1 MRGMMLPPSSRDSQS
16 QLFESFNRS
25 LSEDGFYSDNSVESG
40 SDGQD
45 HMRESRY
52 SPSPC
57 FDPDRAGRSEPSKQL
72 AVSGARRL
80 LSKSCTL
87 AEKLG
92 DLAFAC
98 LSLRSFQLPLEVRER
113 VRSFLPAPEEELA
126 GRHILGLHNGHDFFF
141 RSMASLPAGRLKCSH
156 DYPSYSY
163 QGHGCFSVADFCA
176 SLGCPVAPTAP
187 VALARRCSDG
197 FDGKKERLV
206 PLPAEFAVLV
216 PRDAPA
222 QLQALLE
229 YMEHEDN
236 EDWYRDVRVLDPLEN
251 CDSPIDADSDYR
263 SQRQRHR
270 ADELAARSERWD
282 PQSNRPLELDRQLHS
297 VAGYAQPDHVLGMGP
312 GPIRKYACPDHAPKV
327 LIRNLLHRGAN
338 PSITI
343 KGETA
348 LEKAMNARE
357 SLRSHIQDLRAGRLS
372 PDKVL
377 QKYAHSKTFEE
388 AREHARAFL
397 AELQMFEDSIRLLR
411 AAAKAWSKASPAKQT
426 FCSQLYLHG
435 KGVLRPD
442 PGTLHHALMAAE
454 QESARAPPV
463 LLEDILDLATAMWK
477 LARGRTGRICSQCGM
492 RPIQDFSKSQLNNRK
507 DRRRCKSCTGADQ
520 PKRGKKAKVSHGS
533 LALDLSLFRV

>member
-1 MRGMMLPPSSRDSQS
+1 M
-16 QLFESFNRS
+16 
-25 LSEDGFYSDNSVESG
+25 
-40 SDGQD
+40 
-45 HMRESRY
+45 
-52 SPSPC
+52 
-57 FDPDRAGRSEPSKQL
+57 
-72 AVSGARRL
+72 
-80 LSKSCTL
+80 
-87 AEKLG
+87 
-92 DLAFAC
+92 
-98 LSLRSFQLPLEVRER
+98 
-113 VRSFLPAPEEELA
+113 
-126 GRHILGLHNGHDFFF
+126 
-141 RSMASLPAGRLKCSH
+141 
-156 DYPSYSY
+156 
-163 QGHGCFSVADFCA
+163 
-176 SLGCPVAPTAP
+176 
-187 VALARRCSDG
+187 
-197 FDGKKERLV
+197 

-357 SLRSHIQDLRAGRLS
+357 SLQSHIQDLRAGRLS

>member
-1 MRGMMLPPSSRDSQS
+1 MRGMMLPSSSRDSQS

-25 LSEDGFYSDNSVESG
+25 LSEDGFHSDSSLESG
-40 SDGQD
+40 PDGQD

-52 SPSPC
+52 C
-57 FDPDRAGRSEPSKQL
+57 FDSDRAGRSQPGKQL
-72 AVSGARRL
+72 AVSGARKL

-92 DLAFAC
+92 DLAVAC
-98 LSLRSFQLPLEVRER
+98 LSLRSFQLPLEVREK
-113 VRSFLPAPEEELA
+113 VRSFLPAPEEELV

-141 RSMASLPAGRLKCSH
+141 SSMASLPAGRLKCSH
-156 DYPSYSY
+156 DPSYSY
-163 QGHGCFSVADFCA
+163 SYPGHGCFSVADFCA

-197 FDGKKERLV
+197 FGNDERLV

-216 PRDAPA
+216 PRNAPDH
-222 QLQALLE
+222 LQALLE
-229 YMEHEDN
+229 HIEHED

-251 CDSPIDADSDYR
+251 GDSPIDAGSDY
-263 SQRQRHR
+263 SQARRR
-270 ADELAARSERWD
+270 AELAAPSERWD
-282 PQSNRPLELDRQLHS
+282 PQGNRPLELDRQLHS
-297 VAGYAQPDHVLGMGP
+297 VAGYAHADHVLGMGT
-312 GPIRKYACPDHAPKV
+312 GPIRKYACADHAPKV

-338 PSITI
+338 PCITI

-348 LEKAMNARE
+348 CEKATNARN
-357 SLRSHIQDLRAGRLS
+357 SLQSHIEDLRAGRLS

-377 QKYAHSKTFEE
+377 QKYAYSKTFEE

-397 AELQMFEDSIRLLR
+397 AELQMFEDSIRLLN
-411 AAAKAWSKASPAKQT
+411 AAAKVWSKASPAKQT

-435 KGVLRPD
+435 KGVVRPN
-442 PGTLHHALMAAE
+442 PGMLHHALME
-454 QESARAPPV
+454 GQKESARAPPV
-463 LLEDILDLATAMWK
+463 LLGDILDLATAMWE

-507 DRRRCKSCTGADQ
+507 DKRRCKSCTGAEQ
-520 PKRGKKAKVSHGS
+520 PKRAKKAKVTHGS